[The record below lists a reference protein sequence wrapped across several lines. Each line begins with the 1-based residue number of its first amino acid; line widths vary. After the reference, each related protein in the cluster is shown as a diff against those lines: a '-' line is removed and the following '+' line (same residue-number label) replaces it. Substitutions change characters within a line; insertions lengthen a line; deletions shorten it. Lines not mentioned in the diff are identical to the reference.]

1 MCNKKMIA
9 KAISTVL
16 AFGLVGA
23 SSSAIAEIM
32 DYEPGPGME
41 KCYGVARAGRNDC
54 GAGSY
59 KCAGESKVDGD
70 REAWI
75 NMPTGLC
82 NRLVGG
88 TTRPPNKK

>member
-1 MCNKKMIA
+1 MFNRMIIN
-9 KAISTVL
+9 AISTVMTMSL
-16 AFGLVGA
+16 IGVT
-23 SSSAIAEIM
+23 SSPAAAM
-32 DYEPGPGME
+32 DYEPSPGME
-41 KCYGVARAGRNDC
+41 KCYGVAKAGHNDC

-75 NMPTGLC
+75 NMPVGLC

-88 TTRPPNKK
+88 TTKPPEEK